1 MVTLQRTNSD
11 HPDFIALVKHLDA
24 YLAEM
29 DGDEHA
35 FYDQFNNI
43 DSLKF
48 VVLAYEGDQAIG
60 CGAIKEYDHQTMEVK
75 RMYTSPE
82 GRGKG
87 IATMVLKELE
97 QWAGELGYKKCILE
111 TGKRQVEAVSLYQKN
126 GYSSISNYGQYAG
139 MNNSVCFEKMVG

>member
-1 MVTLQRTNSD
+1 MFKIKRTNSN

-48 VVLAYEGDQAIG
+48 VVLAYQDDQVIG
-60 CGAIKEYDHQTMEVK
+60 CGAIKEYDYQTMEVK
-75 RMYTSPE
+75 RMYTSPNS
-82 GRGKG
+82 RGKG

-97 QWAGELGYKKCILE
+97 LWASELSYNKCILE
-111 TGKRQVEAVSLYQKN
+111 TGLRQPEAIGLYQKN
-126 GYSSISNYGQYAG
+126 GYNRIANYGQYAK
-139 MNNSVCFEKMVG
+139 MENSVCFEKML